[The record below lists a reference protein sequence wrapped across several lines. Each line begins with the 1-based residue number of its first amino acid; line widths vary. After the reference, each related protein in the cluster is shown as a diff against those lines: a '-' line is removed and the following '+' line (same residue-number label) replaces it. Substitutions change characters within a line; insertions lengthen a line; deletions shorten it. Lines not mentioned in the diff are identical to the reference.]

1 MHHQSKTTHNTA
13 MTNEDYMN
21 EELEALAVMTEE
33 EACRVYNV
41 DFKAEAEIYI
51 VHSLKQKNMMT
62 KLFRSQMRQVM
73 TDAWRYRITGESFS
87 ESLKRA
93 WTLLKL
99 KAQMKQR
106 TVQFF
111 YQKVNGEIRQAFGT
125 LKDEVISSIVK
136 GNGRRPSDNLFT
148 YFDTERNEFR
158 SFKKFNLIRIG

>member
-1 MHHQSKTTHNTA
+1 
-13 MTNEDYMN
+13 
-21 EELEALAVMTEE
+21 
-33 EACRVYNV
+33 
-41 DFKAEAEIYI
+41 
-51 VHSLKQKNMMT
+51 MT

-73 TDAWRYRITGESFS
+73 TDAWKMYRITGESFS
-87 ESLKRA
+87 ENLKRA
-93 WTLLKL
+93 WMLLKL

-136 GNGRRPSDNLFT
+136 GNGRKPSDNLFT

>member
-1 MHHQSKTTHNTA
+1 
-13 MTNEDYMN
+13 
-21 EELEALAVMTEE
+21 
-33 EACRVYNV
+33 
-41 DFKAEAEIYI
+41 
-51 VHSLKQKNMMT
+51 MMT

-73 TDAWRYRITGESFS
+73 TDAWKMYRITGESFS

-93 WTLLKL
+93 WMLLKL
-99 KAQMKQR
+99 KAQMTQR